1 VNYRY
6 LNDPFSDEEEETN
19 HENPATT
26 YQATLGTEDPK
37 TVNEA
42 KQLDDWPEWEK
53 AIKAELDQLNNL
65 GTWEL
70 VECPKD
76 AIPIPNKWVFIKKYN
91 NEGEIVKYKARLV
104 VKGCA
109 QRPGFNYTD
118 TFSLVIHLETI
129 RAILSI
135 VPTKGLRIQQM
146 DVKGAYLNGIL
157 KEKVYMQQPSGF
169 EDNTHRVCWLRK
181 TLYGLKQ
188 SG

>member
-1 VNYRY
+1 MRGEHDRGSNTNTLQPGSQQQSINKTKRHNEEPDESDKSSKRKLRTKLPVNYRY
-6 LNDPFSDEEEETN
+6 LNDPFSDDEEETN

-76 AIPIPNKWVFIKKYN
+76 AIPIPNKWVFITTTK
-91 NEGEIVKYKARLV
+91 VK
-104 VKGCA
+104 
-109 QRPGFNYTD
+109 
-118 TFSLVIHLETI
+118 S
-129 RAILSI
+129 
-135 VPTKGLRIQQM
+135 
-146 DVKGAYLNGIL
+146 
-157 KEKVYMQQPSGF
+157 
-169 EDNTHRVCWLRK
+169 
-181 TLYGLKQ
+181 
-188 SG
+188 